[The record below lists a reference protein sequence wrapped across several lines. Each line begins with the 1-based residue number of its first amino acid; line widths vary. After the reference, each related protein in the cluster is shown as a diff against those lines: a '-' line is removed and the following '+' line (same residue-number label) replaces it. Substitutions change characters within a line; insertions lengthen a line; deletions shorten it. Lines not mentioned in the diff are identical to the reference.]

1 MSCLNLIKNE
11 DNIMNLNEKINKL
24 EDSGDSPSGK
34 KISRRNFFRRIGF
47 VSLIPLAGIWFSTSK
62 QSLLREKKI
71 EKVIIPANIPD
82 GISFYDSVIIS
93 KNNKGIKVLSSKCTH
108 LGCKIN
114 ETNGNTLVCPCH
126 GSQYAFDGSVIKGP
140 AGKALKSLPF
150 QINAQ
155 TGEITVNVQV

>member
-1 MSCLNLIKNE
+1 
-11 DNIMNLNEKINKL
+11 MNLNDKI
-24 EDSGDSPSGK
+24 EESRGSQSGK
-34 KISRRNFFRRIGF
+34 KISRKIFFCRIGYA
-47 VSLIPLAGIWFSTSK
+47 SLIPLAGIWFTTSK
-62 QSLLREKKI
+62 QSFLREKKF

-82 GISFYDSVIIS
+82 GISFYDSVIVS
-93 KNNKGIKVLSSKCTH
+93 KNNNRIKVLSSKCTH

-114 ETNGNTLVCPCH
+114 EANGNKLICPCH